1 MEKRDLMFDAVMLSL
16 KGSMTM
22 AAEKYDVSRQ
32 TLAKWKKKF
41 IEEGRIEDG
50 LEVVNGEEYS
60 PNTPRM
66 IIEPTQEV
74 FAREL
79 EDVKLIALRRMKGL
93 IEKET
98 DLDKVSKAFKSLND
112 FVNLWRDKNMT
123 NKPRMG
129 IFDAAK
135 VMEDN
140 MKEILTKQNKALR

>member
-1 MEKRDLMFDAVMLSL
+1 MEKRDLMFDAVMFSL
-16 KGSMTM
+16 KASISI
-22 AAEKYDVSRQ
+22 AAGKYGVSRQ
-32 TLAKWKKKF
+32 TLTKWKNKF
-41 IEEGRIEDG
+41 IIEGKIEDG
-50 LEVVNGEEYS
+50 LEVVKGEEYS
-60 PNTPRM
+60 PNVPRM
-66 IIEPTQEV
+66 SIEPTQEV

-79 EDVKLIALRRMKGL
+79 EDVKLMALRRIKDL
-93 IEKET
+93 IEDET
-98 DLDKVSKAFKSLND
+98 DLDKVSRAFKAMND